1 MSCSNVD
8 VYSYA
13 EVSVSGKALKI
24 TAKDAQGKVVQDQSD
39 KTPCVLTVPAS

>member
-13 EVSVSGKALKI
+13 EVSVTAKALKVI
-24 TAKDAQGKVVQDQSD
+24 AKDVQGKTVLDQSD
-39 KTPCVLTVPAS
+39 KKPCVLTVPAA